1 MQIRLSLQE
10 VFKKFYFQTNMET
23 MSNEIEL
30 VKNQI
35 NITYQVVLM
44 NIEEITHEESMIFP
58 NGEANCMN
66 WVLGHLI
73 YVRNGLLNMLGEAP
87 VWDGETFSGYNRG
100 ASALERKDEFI
111 NFEKLKSYLEQS
123 QNKLEAKLASLEHF
137 QPEQVKDMATL
148 CFHEN
153 YHSGQLG
160 YIRRLV
166 GKPGAIK

>member
-1 MQIRLSLQE
+1 
-10 VFKKFYFQTNMET
+10 MET

-35 NITYQVVLM
+35 NITYQVVLI
-44 NIEEITHEESMIFP
+44 NTEGITHEESMIFP
-58 NGEANCMN
+58 NREANCMN

-73 YVRNGLLNMLGEAP
+73 YIRNGLLNILGEEP

-100 ASALERKDEFI
+100 AIALERKNEFI
-111 NFEKLKSYLEQS
+111 NFEELKSYLQQS
-123 QNKLEAKLASLEHF
+123 QDKLEAKLDSLDHF
-137 QPEQVKDMATL
+137 HSEQIKDIATL